1 MEKSMYKIDFQLDS
15 GFYLAGD
22 TGGDGK
28 TFLANLMA
36 ERSVY
41 DRDYASI
48 LYEKGKATVYGD
60 LDKAKYIFADKFI
73 RYKSDRL
80 VNKLLALSKKSIVMI
95 DFKPSREGE
104 LLYGVC
110 TVYMANKSTI
120 EITGVGY
127 EVNI

>member
-1 MEKSMYKIDFQLDS
+1 MEKSMYRIDFQLKN

-48 LYEKGKATVYGD
+48 LYEKGKATLYGD
-60 LDKAKYIFADKFI
+60 LDKAKYIFADKFV
-73 RYKSDRL
+73 RYKSDKL
-80 VNKLLALSKKSIVMI
+80 VSKLVSLSNNSIVMV
-95 DFKPSREGE
+95 DFKTSRKGE

-110 TVYMANKSTI
+110 TIFMVNKSTI
-120 EITGVGY
+120 EVTGVGY

>member
-48 LYEKGKATVYGD
+48 LYEKGKATLYGD

-110 TVYMANKSTI
+110 TSLY
-120 EITGVGY
+120 GQ
-127 EVNI
+127 